1 MADLWRP
8 DTLAVQALHRMED
21 GDGGVIPGWRPA
33 TTFARRTQDYEMT
46 APGFVYGRADN
57 TNVRLA
63 EEIIAGMEGA
73 RACLLFPSG
82 LSAIA
87 SLFRSLPAGSHV
99 AVQDTG
105 YFGTIKWLK
114 DNARR
119 LGLEVSF
126 FATGDLAALRDA
138 LKPGETALVWIET
151 PANPLWTVTDIAAAA
166 RLAHSARARLAVDA
180 TVMTP
185 VLCQPLALGAD
196 LVFHSAT
203 KYLNGHSDVLAGA
216 LVTNA
221 PETPLW
227 QAAIAERHS
236 SGPILGAFEAWL
248 LVRGMRTVHLRVRQA
263 SASAQVLAER
273 LSAHPAVEKVRYPG
287 LADDPGH
294 VVSAQQMQGGFGG
307 MLSFE
312 VPGGRESGAA
322 AALRLVSR
330 LRLIVPAT
338 SLGGVESLIE
348 HRATVEG
355 PHSDV
360 PKGLLR
366 LSVGA
371 EAVEDLWADLA
382 AALAG

>member
-1 MADLWRP
+1 MVEDWHP
-8 DTLAVQALHRMED
+8 DTLAAQALHRLE
-21 GDGGVIPGWRPA
+21 GANGGVIPGWQPA
-33 TTFARRTQDYEMT
+33 TTFARRAQDYELT
-46 APGFVYGRADN
+46 APGYSYGRADN
-57 TNVRLA
+57 ANVRLA
-63 EEIIAGMEGA
+63 EEIIAGLEGG
-73 RACLLFPSG
+73 RECLLFPSG
-82 LSAIA
+82 LAAIA
-87 SLFRSLPAGSHV
+87 SLFRSLPAGGHV

-105 YFGTIKWLK
+105 YFGTLKWLRE
-114 DNARR
+114 NAER
-119 LGLEVSF
+119 LGLSVSF
-126 FATGDLAALRDA
+126 FATGDLAALEAA
-138 LKPGETALVWIET
+138 LRPGETALVWIET

-166 RLAHSARARLAVDA
+166 GLVRAAGARLAVDA

-227 QAAIAERHS
+227 QAVEAERHS

-248 LVRGMRTVHLRVRQA
+248 LVRGMRTLPVRVRQA

-273 LSAHPAVEKVRYPG
+273 LAAHPRVGRVRYPG

-294 VVSAQQMQGGFGG
+294 AVSGRQMRGGFGG

-312 VPGGRESGAA
+312 VDGGAQ
-322 AALRLVSR
+322 AALRAVSR
-330 LRLIVPAT
+330 LRLILPAT

-355 PHSDV
+355 AHSTV

-366 LSVGA
+366 LSAGL
-371 EAVEDLWADLA
+371 EAVEDLWADLERG
-382 AALAG
+382 LAG